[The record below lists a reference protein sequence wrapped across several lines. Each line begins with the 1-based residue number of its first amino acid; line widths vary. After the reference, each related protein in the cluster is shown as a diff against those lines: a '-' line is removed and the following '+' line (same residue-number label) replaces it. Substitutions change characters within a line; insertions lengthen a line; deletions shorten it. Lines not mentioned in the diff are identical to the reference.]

1 MRRCSI
7 CGWKWSKYVGTTRN
21 ESNMTEFDLFQ
32 KTELRIENISLHGA
46 NLNDVAATVAEVLE
60 LDRDEVLVTDALHD
74 VMTIDI
80 LRKTVDAFRLV
91 GKRER
96 LLHQLDHL
104 SGVEITDATSICS
117 EGMLGWIALD
127 EPEAR
132 EALERSE
139 KMAEEIRKTMAK
151 RAIIFS
157 TGFEVS
163 SGQIEDTNKPTIAK
177 RLEADGYSVNEGPAL
192 QDDASSI
199 AAAFRQAIESD
210 GYGIIITTGGV
221 GAEKKD
227 QTVEAV
233 LSLDPKAATPYI
245 SKYKQGTGRHHKDGV
260 RIAVGRVSDALIVA
274 LPGPNDEVRSSLDVL
289 VEGLECDWSKELL
302 AERLAENLRKKLR
315 EKMKHNPGG
324 HCGMESGNTS
334 V

>member
-1 MRRCSI
+1 MLRYSI
-7 CGWKWSKYVGTTRN
+7 CGWKWSNHIGTTRN
-21 ESNMTEFDLFQ
+21 ESNMSEFDLFQ
-32 KTELRIENISLHGA
+32 KTELRIENISLRGA

-60 LDRDEVLVTDALHD
+60 LGRDEVLVTDALHD
-74 VMTIDI
+74 VVTIDI
-80 LRKTVDAFRLV
+80 LRKTVDAYHLV

-96 LLHQLDHL
+96 LLHQLDQL
-104 SGVEITDATSICS
+104 PGVEITDETSICS

-139 KMAEEIRKTMAK
+139 KMVEEIRKTMAK

-177 RLEADGYSVNEGPAL
+177 RLEAEGYSVNEGPAL
-192 QDDASSI
+192 QDDERLISTALK
-199 AAAFRQAIESD
+199 QAIESD
-210 GYGIIITTGGV
+210 GYGMIITTGGV

-227 QTVEAV
+227 RTVEAI

-245 SKYKQGTGRHHKDGV
+245 SKYEQGTGRHHKDGV
-260 RIAVGRVSDALIVA
+260 RIAVGRVSDCLIVA
-274 LPGPNDEVRSSLDVL
+274 LPGPNDEVRSSLEILID
-289 VEGLECDWSKELL
+289 GLRRSWSKELL
-302 AERLAENLRKKLR
+302 AEKLAENLRKKLR
-315 EKMKHNPGG
+315 EKMKHN
-324 HCGMESGNTS
+324 
-334 V
+334 

>member
-1 MRRCSI
+1 MLRYSI
-7 CGWKWSKYVGTTRN
+7 CGWKWSNHIGTTRN
-21 ESNMTEFDLFQ
+21 ESNMSEFDLFQ
-32 KTELRIENISLHGA
+32 KTELRIENISLRGA

-60 LDRDEVLVTDALHD
+60 LGRDEVLVTDALHD
-74 VMTIDI
+74 VVTIDI
-80 LRKTVDAFRLV
+80 LRKTVDAYHLV

-96 LLHQLDHL
+96 LLHQLDQL
-104 SGVEITDATSICS
+104 PGVEITDETSICS

-139 KMAEEIRKTMAK
+139 KMVEEIRKTMAK

-177 RLEADGYSVNEGPAL
+177 RLEAEGYSVNEGPAL
-192 QDDASSI
+192 QDDERLISTALK
-199 AAAFRQAIESD
+199 QAIESD
-210 GYGIIITTGGV
+210 GYGMIVTTGGV

-227 QTVEAV
+227 RTVEAI

-245 SKYKQGTGRHHKDGV
+245 SKYEQGTGRHHKDGV
-260 RIAVGRVSDALIVA
+260 RIAVGRVSDCLIVA
-274 LPGPNDEVRSSLDVL
+274 LPGPNDEVRSSLEILID
-289 VEGLECDWSKELL
+289 GLRRSWSKELL
-302 AERLAENLRKKLR
+302 AEKLAENLRKKLR
-315 EKMKHNPGG
+315 EKMKHN
-324 HCGMESGNTS
+324 
-334 V
+334 

>member
-1 MRRCSI
+1 MLRYSI
-7 CGWKWSKYVGTTRN
+7 CGWKWSNHIGTTRN
-21 ESNMTEFDLFQ
+21 ESNMSEFDLFQ
-32 KTELRIENISLHGA
+32 KTELRIENISLRGA

-60 LDRDEVLVTDALHD
+60 LGRDEVLVTDALHD
-74 VMTIDI
+74 VVTIDI
-80 LRKTVDAFRLV
+80 LRKTVDAYHLV

-96 LLHQLDHL
+96 LLHQLDQL
-104 SGVEITDATSICS
+104 PGVEITDETSICS

-139 KMAEEIRKTMAK
+139 KLVEEIRKTMAK

-177 RLEADGYSVNEGPAL
+177 RLEAEGYSVNEGPAL
-192 QDDASSI
+192 QDDERLISTALK
-199 AAAFRQAIESD
+199 QAIESD
-210 GYGIIITTGGV
+210 GYGMIITTGGV

-227 QTVEAV
+227 RTVEAI

-245 SKYKQGTGRHHKDGV
+245 SKYEQGTGRHHKDGV
-260 RIAVGRVSDALIVA
+260 RIAVGRVSDCLIVA
-274 LPGPNDEVRSSLDVL
+274 LPGPNDEVRSSLEILID
-289 VEGLECDWSKELL
+289 GLRRSWSKELL
-302 AERLAENLRKKLR
+302 AEKLAENLRKKLR
-315 EKMKHNPGG
+315 EKMKHN
-324 HCGMESGNTS
+324 
-334 V
+334 

>member
-1 MRRCSI
+1 MS
-7 CGWKWSKYVGTTRN
+7 
-21 ESNMTEFDLFQ
+21 EFDLFR
-32 KTELRIENISLHGA
+32 KTELRIEHISLRGA

-60 LDRDEVLVTDALHD
+60 LGRDEVLVTDALHD
-74 VMTIDI
+74 VVTIDI
-80 LRKTVDAFRLV
+80 LRKTVDAYHLV

-96 LLHQLDHL
+96 LLHQLDQL
-104 SGVEITDATSICS
+104 PGVEITDETSICS

-157 TGFEVS
+157 TGVEVA

-177 RLEADGYSVNEGPAL
+177 RLEAEGYSVNEGPAL
-192 QDDASSI
+192 QDDERLISTAL
-199 AAAFRQAIESD
+199 RQAIESD
-210 GYGIIITTGGV
+210 GYGMVITTGGV

-227 QTVEAV
+227 RTVEAI

-245 SKYKQGTGRHHKDGV
+245 SRYEQGTGRHHKDGV
-260 RIAVGRVSDALIVA
+260 RIAVGRVSDSLIVA
-274 LPGPNDEVRSSLDVL
+274 LPGPNDEVRSSLEILID
-289 VEGLECDWSKELL
+289 GLRHGWSKELL
-302 AERLAENLRKKLR
+302 ADKLAENLRKKLR
-315 EKMKHNPGG
+315 EKMKHN
-324 HCGMESGNTS
+324 
-334 V
+334 